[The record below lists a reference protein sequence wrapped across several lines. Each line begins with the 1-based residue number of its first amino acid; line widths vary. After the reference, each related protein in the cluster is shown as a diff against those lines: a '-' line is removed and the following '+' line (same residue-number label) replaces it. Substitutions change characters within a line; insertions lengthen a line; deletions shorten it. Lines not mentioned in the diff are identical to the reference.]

1 MKKAKFL
8 SGFNAKMAL
17 AAVAVAGFT
26 LTGCEKED
34 FSVNVP
40 AIDVTVPEIQWP
52 EAQNGI
58 VYVMFSASGTDGNL
72 LTDVKFTANGTVGE
86 SYTVKGGNGDVVLT
100 VSAERTGYFTATKT
114 ITVAE
119 PLKNSMA
126 VLPVNFVLTSVNP
139 EEEETEIAVV
149 GEPEKQ
155 ETQDVNDITLPA
167 PDGGF
172 QPNTIYKAMLPI
184 PTGNDYMT
192 PDQKKAFYAE
202 IAALTGP
209 TTRAEDDVDL
219 TYAKDV
225 LRAKVASFS
234 STPETTNIEIPFTV
248 TEPASTIK
256 FTVTSNI
263 FEKTIRLSVNVNNK
277 PYTVEGNCTY
287 LEYVGISSDLE
298 GVEIGHDHGH
308 GHGDNDN
315 AGGSMGGR

>member
-100 VSAERTGYFTATKT
+100 VSAEKSGYYTVTKEIT
-114 ITVAE
+114 IAE
-119 PLKNSMA
+119 PLKNTMA
-126 VLPVNFVLTSVNP
+126 VLPVNFVLNTVDP
-139 EEEETEIAVV
+139 EATVVTPLGEPVKQEETSKTEISVSTPV
-149 GEPEKQ
+149 
-155 ETQDVNDITLPA
+155 
-167 PDGGF
+167 GGF
-172 QPNTIYKAMLPI
+172 QPNNVYHVSLLI

-192 PDQKKAFYAE
+192 SAQKEAFYLA
-202 IAALTGP
+202 IDALTGSE
-209 TTRAEDDVDL
+209 TRAEGDADL
-219 TYAKDV
+219 AYAKDV
-225 LRAKVASFS
+225 LRGKVASFS
-234 STPETTNIEIPFTV
+234 SKSETTTKEVDFMV
-248 TEPASTIK
+248 TEPAKSVSFTINSDIYVSAIKLSTVVNGK
-256 FTVTSNI
+256 TYSVTG
-263 FEKTIRLSVNVNNK
+263 E
-277 PYTVEGNCTY
+277 CTY
-287 LEYVGISSDLE
+287 LNYTGYSQTVD